1 MIHYIKKR
9 CRSWA
14 RSHLLTFNTIR
25 YRVEFPR
32 ILEAFKQIGK
42 QNRVFDGGAGGGQ
55 MLRQVYESGY
65 CHSGVGLEFDPN
77 LYQILVSNFA
87 DISALT
93 CQRGSLTEVPHPD
106 ESFDCAMTTQ
116 VLEHIVDHEK
126 AASELARIVKKG
138 GHLIVSVPHPPEPFP
153 NVGHVREGYTEA
165 DLVALFPNP
174 DFELLHTGY
183 SLTRPTVK
191 RVIFS
196 EKLPLGG
203 KFMPVAW
210 ADRETKLTDAERK
223 AQTPFAITCLF
234 RKC

>member
-1 MIHYIKKR
+1 MILEIKKQ
-9 CRSWA
+9 CRRWA

-32 ILEAFKQIGK
+32 ILDAFKRIGK
-42 QNRVFDGGAGGGQ
+42 QERVFDGGAGGGQ
-55 MLRQVYESGY
+55 MLRQVYEAGY
-65 CHSGVGLEFDPN
+65 CASGVGLEYDPN

-116 VLEHIVDHEK
+116 VLEHIEDHEK

-153 NVGHVREGYTEA
+153 NVGHVREGYYQK
-165 DLVALFPNP
+165 DLDALFPVP
-174 DFELLHTGY
+174 HFVRISTGY
-183 SLTRPTVK
+183 SLTQPTLK
-191 RVIFS
+191 RAMFS
-196 EKLPLGG
+196 EKLPFHGC
-203 KFMPVAW
+203 FMPVAW
-210 ADRETKLTDAERK
+210 ADCETHLSDDERF
-223 AQTPFAITCLF
+223 AQGSYAITCLYQK
-234 RKC
+234 R